1 MKIPDEPE
9 CRIDSDCPSQ
19 HACIEARCQNPCR
32 YNNPCVAGQEC
43 VVEDTLPTRTIAC
56 VCPDG
61 YVVGNNGECNRID
74 PQVWSLGH
82 FFISLG
88 RDK

>member
-1 MKIPDEPE
+1 MQDVENNLLVFPVKIPDEPE

-74 PQVWSLGH
+74 PQV
-82 FFISLG
+82 
-88 RDK
+88 